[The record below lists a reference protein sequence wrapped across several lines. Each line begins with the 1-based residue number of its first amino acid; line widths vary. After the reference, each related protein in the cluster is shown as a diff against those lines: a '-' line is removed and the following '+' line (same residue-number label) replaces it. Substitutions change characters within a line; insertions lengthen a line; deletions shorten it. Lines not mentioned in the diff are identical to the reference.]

1 MNLVILAG
9 GMGSRFGGLKQLTPV
24 DEDGNF
30 ILDYSIYDAIKAGFD
45 KVVFIIKEENYE
57 AFRETVG
64 KRIEKKVKTEYAF
77 QKNDNIPDS
86 YVVPETRVKP
96 FGTAHALLAA
106 EDKIDDNFLVINADD
121 FYGQQAYKAAA
132 ELLSKKMKG
141 NEYFM
146 LGYNLR
152 ETLSDKGKVKRGL
165 CQEKD
170 GFLSKITESEVGYDE
185 QNNIVARPLERKDL
199 AWATLSGDET
209 TSTNIFGFSKDF
221 FSYLNEGFAQFLEKN
236 KDDLSSVEYLLP
248 ALVDQLIDQQ
258 RISVKMIK
266 TDAKWQGITYKDD
279 LEMFE
284 NFIKTQKQMKVYP
297 NKLWG

>member
-1 MNLVILAG
+1 MDLVILAG

-30 ILDYSIYDAIKAGFD
+30 ILDYSIYDAIKAGFN

-77 QKNDNIPDS
+77 QNNDNIPDS

-121 FYGQQAYKAAA
+121 FYGQQAYKAAG
-132 ELLSKKMKG
+132 ELLSKKMIG

-165 CQEKD
+165 CQEK
-170 GFLSKITESEVGYDE
+170 GGYLSKITESEVGFDE

-284 NFIKTQKQMKVYP
+284 NFIKSQKQMKLYP